1 MRTSSSPRAAAS
13 GGWLPPGTSQR
24 KGYPQRR
31 EVFGSSDPVLD
42 LDQSHYATRALH
54 SAADPGTDDHASMSE
69 PWERMRRTVLD
80 IMPAVDARCT
90 AVERDVAWGA
100 VGVVEKPD
108 NGDTRELM
116 GERLG
121 WKESVV
127 QDTDLTGI
135 DRRMGRRGGAPHV

>member
-1 MRTSSSPRAAAS
+1 MAVQSHNPPLSSTMPSPLGR
-13 GGWLPPGTSQR
+13 LPAETRSLW
-24 KGYPQRR
+24 
-31 EVFGSSDPVLD
+31 SDPVLD